1 MGLHRWFPRP
11 LFVQLA
17 IFAFCSIGTLPNVLD
32 ARDKKD
38 ALQYGVGLMA
48 NIPAPEAE
56 VLRVV
61 EEVAQNGMIRG
72 TKEYAKDDFVGGATS
87 VNESSAFP
95 PWSEGG
101 KVFYKV
107 RQHALDPRNFKDSSD
122 VGTLAVR
129 YVVIKQDETH
139 TVLRI
144 DAVFVEDFRRRSH
157 PSDGS
162 VENAEYKDIHDHVES
177 FELVKAQAVEAEREK
192 QEATQQKA
200 AKLSV
205 PPALPNPPQTAPE
218 KSVEAPAVADP
229 NTSSI
234 EDLQKKARELR
245 QLAERKVKATGT
257 SLRSAPFHTATS
269 LQLLAPG
276 AEVLIVISSPYWF
289 GVETHSGQHGWV
301 LRDDLEE
308 MP

>member
-1 MGLHRWFPRP
+1 MGLHRWFLHP
-11 LFVQLA
+11 LFVLLA
-17 IFAFCSIGTLPNVLD
+17 IFAFCSIGSLPNVLD

-87 VNESSAFP
+87 MNESSAFP

-129 YVVIKQDETH
+129 YVVMKQDETH

-144 DAVFVEDFRRRSH
+144 DAVFVEDFRRRTH
-157 PSDGS
+157 ASDGS
-162 VENAEYKDIHDHVES
+162 VENAEFKDIHDHVES
-177 FELVKAQAVEAEREK
+177 FELMKSQAVEAEREK
-192 QEATQQKA
+192 QEATQQKT
-200 AKLSV
+200 AKLSA
-205 PPALPNPPQTAPE
+205 PPALPNPPQTTPE

-229 NTSSI
+229 NTASI

-245 QLAERKVKATGT
+245 QLAERRVKATGT
-257 SLRSAPFHTATS
+257 SLRSAPFHTATR

-301 LRDDLEE
+301 FRDDLEE